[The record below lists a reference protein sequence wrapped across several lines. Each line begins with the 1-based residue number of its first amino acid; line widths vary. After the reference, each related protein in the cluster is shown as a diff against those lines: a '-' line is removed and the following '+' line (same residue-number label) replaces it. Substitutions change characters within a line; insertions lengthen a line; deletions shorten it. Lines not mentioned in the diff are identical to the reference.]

1 MAQFSMAISRS
12 PITGWSGR
20 RNMKRAVVLVGL
32 MATAL
37 VLASCADSSPV
48 GQTPAAA
55 ESALKTLPGVE
66 DASVS
71 IEKDTSGLSA
81 ANTSR
86 AVVILK
92 MDSGTTNDQVSDAE
106 VDFIL
111 QTGWSMGASRPLVR
125 GVTVGVDGAE
135 ALSVGKLLD
144 RAGWVESGSPIPG
157 AQSGNVPA
165 RLLEDPFGKWPGK
178 PSETYGKE

>member
-1 MAQFSMAISRS
+1 
-12 PITGWSGR
+12 
-20 RNMKRAVVLVGL
+20 MKRAVILVGL

-37 VLASCADSSPV
+37 VFASCANGSPV
-48 GQTPAAA
+48 GQTSAEA
-55 ESALKTLPGVE
+55 ESALKSLPGVK

-71 IEKDTSGLSA
+71 IEKDASGLSA
-81 ANTSR
+81 ANTRR
-86 AVVILK
+86 AVVILN

-106 VDFIL
+106 FDFIL
-111 QTGWSMGASRPLVR
+111 QTGWSMGAGGPLAR

-135 ALSVGKLLD
+135 ALSVGELLD

-165 RLLEDPFGKWPGK
+165 RLLEERFGKWPGK
-178 PSETYGKE
+178 PAGTWGKD